1 MGLRKFSEG
10 GVCLPFGFLHSEM
23 IPDPNYLNY

>member
-1 MGLRKFSEG
+1 MGLRKFLEG
-10 GVCLPFGFLHSEM
+10 GVCLPLDFLHSEM